1 MLYQH
6 VARKVSW
13 LQELLMADAS
23 SGKAT
28 AAMLRKNIGKAPG
41 ADPTVWDVTL
51 GDLPVGLQGWDDSPS
66 FAESATHLA
75 LTLYAVHQQSQ
86 AKPMHVVG
94 RGLGNAVR
102 DFIGAGQG
110 EEFESSPTI
119 RRFNALVTSDSI
131 DEMAWHLRK
140 PRNATSWC
148 RNFLGLCSTGCRS
161 LLL

>member
-1 MLYQH
+1 
-6 VARKVSW
+6 
-13 LQELLMADAS
+13 
-23 SGKAT
+23 
-28 AAMLRKNIGKAPG
+28 MLRKNIGKAPG
-41 ADPTVWDVTL
+41 ADPTVWDATL

-131 DEMAWHLRK
+131 DEMAWHLRSLVTQL
-140 PRNATSWC
+140 RGAGISLDYAQLAVDLYSF
-148 RNFLGLCSTGCRS
+148 NFPESRAGIRLKWGRQLYAWQKGE
-161 LLL
+161 